1 MKPRKTM
8 TSLVRPIE
16 NFGAV
21 VCAVFVAV
29 NIAIIFASV
38 FMRYVFHRPIL
49 GTTELV
55 SLLMPYIAYFA
66 IGYTDAINGHIQM
79 SALCSK
85 YKGRHKYISQ
95 IIIYGIALAVFAI
108 LFYVSGKNFIA
119 SVAKMEKFTAVI
131 TLYAWVGK
139 FAVVGGSAIMLIQ
152 LLARVV
158 DAVIDTI
165 NYRPESKQDTASE

>member
-8 TSLVRPIE
+8 TSLVRPIT

-38 FMRYVFHRPIL
+38 FMRYVFHKPI
-49 GTTELV
+49 LV

-95 IIIYGIALAVFAI
+95 IIIYGVALAVFAI

-119 SVAKMEKFTAVI
+119 SVTKMEKFTAVI

-139 FAVVGGSAIMLIQ
+139 FAVVGGSTIMLIQ

-158 DAVIDTI
+158 DAVVDTV
-165 NYRPESKQDTASE
+165 NYRPEPKQDTASE

>member
-8 TSLVRPIE
+8 VSLVRPIT
-16 NFGAV
+16 NFGAI

-38 FMRYVFHRPIL
+38 FMRYVFHSPIL

-79 SALCSK
+79 SALCSN

-95 IIIYGIALAVFAI
+95 IIIYGIALVVFAI

-119 SVAKMEKFTAVI
+119 SVGKMEKFTAVI

-152 LLARVV
+152 LLARVI

-165 NYRPESKQDTASE
+165 EYKPSAAQN